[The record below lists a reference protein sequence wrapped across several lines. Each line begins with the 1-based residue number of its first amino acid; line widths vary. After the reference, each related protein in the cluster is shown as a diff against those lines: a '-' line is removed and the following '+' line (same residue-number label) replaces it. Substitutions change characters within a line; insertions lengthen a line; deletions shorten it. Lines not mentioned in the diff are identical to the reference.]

1 MLPAG
6 ISEERASILHM
17 GIYIGSPP
25 YCSRSCFVCFFFFF
39 LKALHAKLQ
48 QEIIFSTV
56 REKHG
61 GGWQLIMNRIGFFP
75 STKWQMWVY
84 GRAPQNEAALSVTT
98 YFNALHSTL
107 RCQYIYLRLSVD
119 HEAEPGEVIS

>member
-1 MLPAG
+1 MFWVFL
-6 ISEERASILHM
+6 LLL
-17 GIYIGSPP
+17 
-25 YCSRSCFVCFFFFF
+25 FF
-39 LKALHAKLQ
+39 LKVLHAKLQ

-98 YFNALHSTL
+98 YFNALHSAL